1 MLVIPSEVEES
12 LIANSKRCLDHARH
26 NSYLFVN
33 LDHEFTAWIDITQV
47 HSRGIKRQSD
57 VALAVDRDQSAGAA
71 ELRHLGQNGLRSLLE
86 RHPPIFHQSRDI
98 VSDSSSNEILAIA
111 RSGNSTGRIV
121 CVCAHPDAR
130 RITNTPGALV
140 RCAAG

>member
-26 NSYLFVN
+26 DSYLFVN
-33 LDHEFTAWIDITQV
+33 LDHESTAWIDITPV

-57 VALAVDRDQSAGAA
+57 VALAVDRDQSTGAA

-86 RHPPIFHQSRDI
+86 RHSPIFHQSPDI
-98 VSDSSSNEILAIA
+98 VSDRNSNAILAIA
-111 RSGNSTGRIV
+111 RSRNSTGHIV
-121 CVCAHPDAR
+121 CVCARADDR
-130 RITNTPGALV
+130 RITNPPGALV
-140 RCAAG
+140 RRAAG